1 MPGPIATLGTPMFCA
16 MGFTP
21 SALLVDPSN
30 VLANGF
36 PVARITDIIPIVNIP
51 PFGLCH
57 SPLNPEVIIAT
68 AAAMG
73 VPTPMPCIPVIV
85 DPWIPPTNVLIDGV
99 PAVTIGSTCFCA
111 WEGVIELTGPSAAEN
126 VEVL

>member
-1 MPGPIATLGTPMFCA
+1 MFCA